1 VNLPPE
7 EPAPFDDAALEGEWR
22 AQEDA
27 QRRERLDSEP
37 AAETGRDR
45 QYRRLA
51 RMLRESSPSPLPP
64 DFAARVAARATATS
78 NLGVEYVLLI
88 GLMLALLVIAV
99 AMGLTHAQRWAA
111 AFAALAPAENA
122 PAGAWLLS
130 LCGCLAAS
138 WMIDRCT
145 PRRSSM
151 R

>member
-1 VNLPPE
+1 MNLPPE
-7 EPAPFDDAALEGEWR
+7 EPAPFDDAALESEWR

-27 QRRERLDSEP
+27 QRRERLASDS

-51 RMLRESSPSPLPP
+51 RMLRESPPAPLPP

-78 NLGVEYVLLI
+78 DRGLEYVLLI
-88 GLMLALLVIAV
+88 GLLLALLVIAV
-99 AMGLTHAQRWAA
+99 AIGLTHAQRWAA
-111 AFAALAPAENA
+111 AFAALAPAANA

-130 LCGCLAAS
+130 LCFCLAGS

-145 PRRSSM
+145 PRPPSM